1 MLLQS
6 RYRRGRSFSEINS
19 GLQRTYIPLYERAF
33 VSLQRK
39 LGSVPTY
46 RPESVTNEEHAI
58 TDLEAFINLLKCA
71 LGTGCLAMPCAFYEA
86 GWLLGLIGT
95 LVLGSFVVYAMHVLI
110 NDINVLCKRYRLS
123 VLSYSEAMELAFQTG
138 PESLQPLG
146 KPLAYLVDL
155 LLGVY
160 HFGVDCVYVV
170 FIAKSIKLLADMY
183 IEPLDIRIYM
193 GLLTVPLLASFAIR
207 ELKYL
212 VPFAVISNLLLI
224 LSVVIICS
232 YLFGDLPS
240 LSERQAVQPLQGYAF
255 FFGTVLFSIE
265 SVGVILALQL
275 KMLNPQNYLGTFGVL
290 NRAMFIVIAFYA
302 LFGFFGYWR
311 YGDLTA
317 SSVLNNLPKTEILP
331 QCVLAMFALGIF
343 FSYALQGY
351 ITVEIIWRRYIAPRV
366 EDSIAL
372 EYLIRM
378 ALVLASVLV
387 AIAYPNFGVLLSFV
401 GSFCLAQLGLIYPGI
416 INLCVCYREGYGLG
430 KHLLWRALSF
440 IVVGLVGCITGT
452 LASLQAV
459 KDQYNKLS

>member
-1 MLLQS
+1 S
-6 RYRRGRSFSEINS
+6 
-19 GLQRTYIPLYERAF
+19 
-33 VSLQRK
+33 
-39 LGSVPTY
+39 
-46 RPESVTNEEHAI
+46 
-58 TDLEAFINLLKCA
+58 DLEAFINLLKCA